1 MSWAMAIGATVSGVG
16 AIVKGRAAKTA
27 EGKARAL
34 AEEAQADLDQQKDR
48 FRNLDTSNPY
58 LNMENTME
66 DLTVNTQASEFQ
78 RDQQMASQSNIMGQM
93 RGAAGSSGIAALAQ
107 TLANQG
113 SMDAQKSSANI
124 AQQEQAN
131 EMAERGESARIQGL
145 EREGELI
152 SRNAQKGKVSSLMG
166 MAADDVSVQRSAEM
180 AAQQQKQAA
189 VQQGISSVAQVGV
202 SGAAAYSQNGLGT
215 NAAGDPRMGG
225 GGGFDAQMFG
235 AASNAISGGVGAN
248 LTPAQIASLTPEMR
262 QQLGLN

>member
-16 AIVKGRAAKTA
+16 AIVKGRAANTA
-27 EGKARAL
+27 QKKARAL

-202 SGAAAYSQNGLGT
+202 SGAAAYSQNGFKLG
-215 NAAGDPRMGG
+215 GEQFGG